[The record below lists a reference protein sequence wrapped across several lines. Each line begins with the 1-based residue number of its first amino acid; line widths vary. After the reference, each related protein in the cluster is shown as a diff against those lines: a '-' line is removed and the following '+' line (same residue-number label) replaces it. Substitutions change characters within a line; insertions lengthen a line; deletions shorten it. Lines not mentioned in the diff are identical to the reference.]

1 MPDDY
6 YWGRGADGTG
16 ANTLG
21 KILMKVRFLLRDC
34 AGGPSVSEILD
45 RIVQELLDRHVGGVP
60 FFDHLD
66 AAWRLPRGW
75 PVVQHLL
82 ARAAVQPHP
91 SNPAPFEKT
100 FPGATAVSTGRFGMF
115 LNNAFGVDL
124 ILATGGLRTTAP
136 MDDLW
141 YVRQKLERGQG
152 RDFILLDDSFYSG
165 QTRNLIREEL
175 ERQGGRLVHTYVVY
189 DGNRERDPDVSALYR
204 YYDQFAPSQGQ
215 ANPNV
220 RVGVKQPS

>member
-1 MPDDY
+1 
-6 YWGRGADGTG
+6 
-16 ANTLG
+16 
-21 KILMKVRFLLRDC
+21 
-34 AGGPSVSEILD
+34 
-45 RIVQELLDRHVGGVP
+45 
-60 FFDHLD
+60 
-66 AAWRLPRGW
+66 
-75 PVVQHLL
+75 
-82 ARAAVQPHP
+82 
-91 SNPAPFEKT
+91 
-100 FPGATAVSTGRFGMF
+100 MF

-124 ILATGGLRTTAP
+124 ILVTGGLRTTAP

-152 RDFILLDDSFYSG
+152 RDFVLLDDSFYSG